1 MFESVAGMYGSRSMG
16 VILSGSNRDGAV
28 GMQAIREAGGITIA
42 QDPATAEY
50 RVMPQAAIDTG
61 CVDLVVP
68 LDQMGSVLS
77 RLFVEGKTRK
87 WPEMFR

>member
-1 MFESVAGMYGSRSMG
+1 
-16 VILSGSNRDGAV
+16 
-28 GMQAIREAGGITIA
+28 
-42 QDPATAEY
+42 
-50 RVMPQAAIDTG
+50 MPQAAIDTG